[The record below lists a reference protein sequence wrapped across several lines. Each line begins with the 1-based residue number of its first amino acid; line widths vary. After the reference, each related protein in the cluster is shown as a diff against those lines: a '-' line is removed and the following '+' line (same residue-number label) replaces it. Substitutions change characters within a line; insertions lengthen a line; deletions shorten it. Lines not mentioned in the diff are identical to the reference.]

1 MTKYIIRRLL
11 QTIPVL
17 FGVSILV
24 FSLMF
29 LIPGD
34 PAQVMAGEGA
44 SEQTIENIREKLG
57 LNDPHMSSMVA
68 LLRMLYRGI

>member
-17 FGVSILV
+17 IGVSILV

-34 PAQVMAGEGA
+34 PAQIMAGEGA
-44 SEQTIENIREKLG
+44 SEKTVENLREKLG
-57 LNDPHMSSMVA
+57 LNDPAYVQ
-68 LLRMLYRGI
+68 YVI

>member
-17 FGVSILV
+17 IGVSLLV
-24 FSLMF
+24 FSLIH

-34 PAQVMAGEGA
+34 AAQVIAGEGA
-44 SEQTIENIREKLG
+44 SEQTVEQIREKLG
-57 LNDPHMSSMVA
+57 
-68 LLRMLYRGI
+68 

>member
-44 SEQTIENIREKLG
+44 SEQTVENLREKLG
-57 LNDPHMSSMVA
+57 LNDPPYVQYG
-68 LLRMLYRGI
+68 RF